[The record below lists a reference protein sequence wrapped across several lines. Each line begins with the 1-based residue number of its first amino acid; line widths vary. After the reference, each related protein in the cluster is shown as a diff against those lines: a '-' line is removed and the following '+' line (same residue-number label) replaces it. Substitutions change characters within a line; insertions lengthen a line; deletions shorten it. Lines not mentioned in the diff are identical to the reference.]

1 MLLDHVDALDDD
13 PVLLGD
19 HAQDAAALAALLA
32 RHDHHGV
39 SLPHV
44 RDRHRRST
52 PPRRPRWAPRPFLEE
67 GAGPKGTPVVAMSPR
82 SASDDL
88 GRQRYDL
95 RELLVPQFPRHG
107 PEDAGADRVVVR
119 LQQYHGVLVEADVGA
134 VLAAHL
140 LHRSHHDGPGH
151 LALLDRP
158 VGYRLLHGDDDHV
171 SERRIPLV
179 GAAHHPDALS
189 LLGPG
194 VVGNVEHGSRLDHGS
209 PPRSLRRLLE
219 NLPDPP
225 PLLLGQGPSL
235 LDHHAVADLAR
246 VGLIMSL
253 ELLRPPHDPFV
264 ARVAV
269 DALDQDHAGLGHLV
283 AHHHALSR
291 LLHVR
296 YVLSSPNTG
305 ARAVATP
312 VPRRILALACSFT
325 PRLAAGY
332 RLRPMFSSRSLRTVF
347 ARARSRRAW
356 PTRAGFLATPIASWS
371 LRLKSSSVRSL
382 TFCSRSSVSISRHVV
397 GFMPASERPRP
408 RHELGLDADLLRG
421 QPEPLARGGL

>member
-1 MLLDHVDALDDD
+1 M
-13 PVLLGD
+13 VLGWIT
-19 HAQDAAALAALLA
+19 A
-32 RHDHHGV
+32 RP
-39 SLPHV
+39 L
-44 RDRHRRST
+44 RS
-52 PPRRPRWAPRPFLEE
+52 R
-67 GAGPKGTPVVAMSPR
+67 
-82 SASDDL
+82 
-88 GRQRYDL
+88 
-95 RELLVPQFPRHG
+95 
-107 PEDAGADRVVVR
+107 
-119 LQQYHGVLVEADVGA
+119 
-134 VLAAHL
+134 
-140 LHRSHHDGPGH
+140 
-151 LALLDRP
+151 
-158 VGYRLLHGDDDHV
+158 
-171 SERRIPLV
+171 
-179 GAAHHPDALS
+179 
-189 LLGPG
+189 
-194 VVGNVEHGSRLDHGS
+194 
-209 PPRSLRRLLE
+209 RRLLE

-225 PLLLGQGPSL
+225 PLLPGQGPSL
-235 LDHHAVADLAR
+235 LDQHAVADLAR
-246 VGLIMSL
+246 VGLIVSL

-347 ARARSRRAW
+347 ARPRSRRAW

-421 QPEPLARGGL
+421 QPEPLARGGLVHTLHLVENAPGLDHGHPELRVPLALAHPSLGGLLGHRLVGEDPDEDLAAPLDAAREGYPGCFDLPVRHPPGLERLEPKVAEGQRGAALGQALHATALGLAILDALRHQHGLASRRNALARAMRRVQLQGGARGPHARRTPCTLSVRPRAPTPQMGPYHRSRPRRSAGRAGPRP